1 MLDSGLE
8 FRHELDHVGH
18 GEFIHTEPPSVLED
32 EVGSDVLVAG
42 VKGGGEELFL
52 FSFDEEFEEVFND
65 FGVIGLS
72 GSFDTVFVHF
82 VFLWEGD
89 GLFVLA
95 VLSEEVGGDSSEFEE
110 VVAFGGFGEVVGV
123 EVGEVFDGF
132 AEFFIVLGLEVHFVQ
147 GLVDLLG
154 VGLLDNFQEGLNQLN
169 DIESPQDIGTLDQ
182 INLVGQS
189 LQQFIDQHW
198 LFFQI
203 KIDRLVVQVIVRHLN
218 DQLKIGLVVESSG
231 WVVHHDVDGLVEFVV
246 VWV

>member
-72 GSFDTVFVHF
+72 CSFDTVFVHF
-82 VFLWEGD
+82 IFLREGD

-95 VLSEEVGGDSSEFEE
+95 VLSEEVG
-110 VVAFGGFGEVVGV
+110 
-123 EVGEVFDGF
+123 
-132 AEFFIVLGLEVHFVQ
+132 
-147 GLVDLLG
+147 
-154 VGLLDNFQEGLNQLN
+154 
-169 DIESPQDIGTLDQ
+169 
-182 INLVGQS
+182 
-189 LQQFIDQHW
+189 
-198 LFFQI
+198 
-203 KIDRLVVQVIVRHLN
+203 
-218 DQLKIGLVVESSG
+218 
-231 WVVHHDVDGLVEFVV
+231 
-246 VWV
+246 